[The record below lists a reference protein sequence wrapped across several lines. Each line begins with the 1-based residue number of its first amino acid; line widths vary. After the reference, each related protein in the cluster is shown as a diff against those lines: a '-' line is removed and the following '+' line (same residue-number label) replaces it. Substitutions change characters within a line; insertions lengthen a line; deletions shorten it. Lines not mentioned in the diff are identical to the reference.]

1 MKPEYRIFVAH
12 AKDVEDLDALRAR
25 VQSLADAM
33 IGEIR
38 TVRVVLGFEDW
49 MANFSTC
56 GSWDSWAQQ
65 VGAGRLYG
73 APEPRYHAIVATDTH
88 VGRATEQIVRAALA
102 VGTRVLRVDAAGLHR
117 IARID
122 ALTQDYRTSG
132 RLIDADTEPD
142 ARVDADARG

>member
-1 MKPEYRIFVAH
+1 MKPEYRLFVAH

-25 VQSLADAM
+25 VQSLAEEL
-33 IGEIR
+33 IGAVR

-49 MANFSTC
+49 QANFSTC

-73 APEPRYHAIVATDTH
+73 SPEPRYHAIVVPDAM

-102 VGTRVLRVDAAGLHR
+102 VGTRVLRVDAGGLHKV
-117 IARID
+117 ARLE
-122 ALTQDYRTSG
+122 ALTQDYRTSA
-132 RLIDADTEPD
+132 RLIDADTASDTAE
-142 ARVDADARG
+142 G